1 MSEVEKL
8 KQEIASL
15 VEEGVIDEDVLA
27 ILENCRTVEEIEGLL
42 WVNSLKLS
50 LKILGGRQS

>member
-15 VEEGVIDEDVLA
+15 VEEGEIDEDVLA
-27 ILENCRTVEEIEGLL
+27 VLEGCKTVEEVERVLEQY
-42 WVNSLKLS
+42 S
-50 LKILGGRQS
+50 